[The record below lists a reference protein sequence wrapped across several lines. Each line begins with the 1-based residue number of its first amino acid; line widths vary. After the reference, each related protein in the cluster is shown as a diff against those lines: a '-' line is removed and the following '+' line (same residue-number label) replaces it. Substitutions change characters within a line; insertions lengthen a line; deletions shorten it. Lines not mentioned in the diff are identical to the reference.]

1 MKESGSKRKLR
12 RSHFNG
18 LSINLQKS
26 QQMTSL
32 NLRVNRVQVGG
43 FGRRVFGHERE
54 MKGRRKRSDELGGE
68 RRVMEWEDKVEQE
81 REIL

>member
-12 RSHFNG
+12 RSYFNG

-32 NLRVNRVQVGG
+32 NLRVNRVQVRR
-43 FGRRVFGHERE
+43 FGRRVFGH
-54 MKGRRKRSDELGGE
+54 
-68 RRVMEWEDKVEQE
+68 
-81 REIL
+81 

>member
-12 RSHFNG
+12 RSYFNG

-32 NLRVNRVQVGG
+32 NLRVNRVQVDGK
-43 FGRRVFGHERE
+43 VFGHERE
-54 MKGRRKRSDELGGE
+54 MKGRRKSDELGGE
-68 RRVMEWEDKVEQE
+68 RRVMEWEDKVEKE
-81 REIL
+81 RKIL